1 MKTLTTLTLSLFLFA
16 CSSVYYDTME
26 KFGVEKRDILVDRV
40 GNARDAQNDAQETFR
55 SALEQFQSVIGTP
68 ETELSQTYS
77 RLNNA
82 FEDSE
87 KAAEDVS
94 DRINNVERVA
104 RDLFSEWE
112 DELDQYENA
121 NYRRMS
127 EQQMRETQRQY
138 DSLISRM
145 RQAESRMEPVLSAF
159 RDQVLFLKH
168 NLNAQAIG
176 ALEGELGQIQSDVA
190 TLIENMEASIAES
203 EAFIARFQQAS

>member
-1 MKTLTTLTLSLFLFA
+1 MKALVTLVMSLFLFG
-16 CSSVYYDTME
+16 CTTVYYDTME
-26 KFGVEKRDILVDRV
+26 KFGIEKRDILVDRV
-40 GNARDAQNDAQETFR
+40 GNARDAQNEAQETFR
-55 SALEQFQSVIGTP
+55 SALEQFQTVVGTP
-68 ETELSQTYS
+68 ETELSRTYS

-87 KAAEDVS
+87 KAAEDVT
-94 DRINNVERVA
+94 DRINDVERVA
-104 RDLFSEWE
+104 HDLFEEWE
-112 DELDQYENA
+112 DELNQYENA

-145 RQAESRMEPVLSAF
+145 RQAESRMAPVLSAF

-176 ALEGELGQIQSDVA
+176 ALEGELGRIQSDVA

-203 EAFIARFQQAS
+203 EAFIARFQQAN